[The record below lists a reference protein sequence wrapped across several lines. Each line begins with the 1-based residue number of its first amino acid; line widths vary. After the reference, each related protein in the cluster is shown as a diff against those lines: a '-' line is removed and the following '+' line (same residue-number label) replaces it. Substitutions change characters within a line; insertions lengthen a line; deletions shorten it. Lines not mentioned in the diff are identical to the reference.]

1 MTLYTY
7 LNPVDLYQKVFV
19 ADGKEVVKER
29 ECLTASV
36 VPTIIQFCQEY
47 PDVDTIKFTGAED
60 YVDKYILELKAP
72 ELINFT
78 KHCKIEYIK

>member
-1 MTLYTY
+1 MTIYTY
-7 LNPVDLYQKVFV
+7 LNPVGLYQKVFV
-19 ADGKEVVKER
+19 ANGTEVIKER

-47 PDVDTIKFTGAED
+47 PDVDLIKFAGGKD
-60 YVDKYILELKAP
+60 YVNKYILDLKAP

-78 KHCKIEYIK
+78 KHCKIEFME

>member
-7 LNPVDLYQKVFV
+7 LNPVGLYQKVFI
-19 ADGKEVVKER
+19 ADGKEIVKER

-78 KHCKIEYIK
+78 KHCKIEYVE